1 MPKKNKYQNIADE
14 DCKQA
19 VIFARV
25 SSEEQKKGASI
36 KAQLKSVQDYCDN
49 ITPTKPQKLKV
60 LQVFSITES
69 STRGERK
76 LFYEMLD
83 YVKKQTHKTAIVV
96 NCVDRLQRG
105 YKECVELDDLRKQG
119 RIELHFYKEN
129 LILTKDSTSSD
140 IMRWDMGVLSAKM
153 YVGALRDNV
162 IRSMDYKREHGQWQ
176 SCAPVGYL
184 NISRTKNTQA
194 DIIIDEERAPKVKRL
209 FEEYAKGGRTLQDI
223 TNLARSMG
231 LYSKMCRVKK
241 TISRA
246 QVRNILKNPFYIGFF
261 INKGKIYQHH
271 YEHLIDKE
279 LFEIVQDV
287 MEGRKRAPSHLYY
300 GDKQYILTGLVKCGC
315 CGSLMTCETK
325 VKDAKHS
332 YNYIKCNHLKKTC
345 TQKPLNEAKVLKQ
358 IEEALSLPMNI
369 SDEMLKNLKAE
380 VRKKLK
386 EESKVTASMK
396 KNITEQLQ
404 ALREEEKILFKGYVQ
419 GKCDEE
425 MYNEMKAEISE
436 KRDAL
441 QKTIDRYNGIDD
453 EIDDICEKIIDI
465 TVNAGKILKSPIIS
479 LKRDFLRLILS
490 DFFTDGKNVVFS
502 IVKPFDKLLQTAEI
516 NKWCAILCAYRTD
529 FYDEYKQLG
538 YKLELLS
545 EQDDV
550 CQNDEFPMLSLQ
562 NTKI

>member
-1 MPKKNKYQNIADE
+1 MSKKNRYNNIADE
-14 DCKQA
+14 ECKQA

-25 SSEEQKKGASI
+25 SSEEQSKGASI
-36 KAQLKSVQDYCDN
+36 DAQLKSVKDYCKN
-49 ITPTKPQKLKV
+49 STPTKPKAFKILK
-60 LQVFSITES
+60 VFSITES

-83 YVKKQTHKTAIVV
+83 FVKKQMHKTAIVV

-184 NISRTKNTQA
+184 NISRTKNTPA

-246 QVRNILKNPFYIGFF
+246 QVQNILKNPFYAGSFK
-261 INKGKIYQHH
+261 NKGKTYKHN
-271 YEHLIDKE
+271 YERLIDKE
-279 LFEIVQDV
+279 LFDLVQDV
-287 MEGRKRAPSHLYY
+287 MEGRKRAPSKLYY
-300 GDKQYILTGLVKCGC
+300 GDKQYIFTGLVKCGC
-315 CGSLMTCETK
+315 CGSMMTCETK
-325 VKDAKHS
+325 VKDENHS
-332 YNYIKCNHLKKTC
+332 YVYLKCNKLRSEC
-345 TQKPLNEAKVLKQ
+345 SQKPVNEAIILTQLQK
-358 IEEALSLPMNI
+358 ELSIPMNM

-396 KNITEQLQ
+396 KNITDQLQ

-425 MYNEMKAEISE
+425 MYNEMKAEITE
-436 KRDAL
+436 KRENL
-441 QKTIDRYNGIDD
+441 EKTMERYNSVDV
-453 EIDDICEKIIDI
+453 EIDDICDKIIDV
-465 TVNAGKILKSPIIS
+465 TVNAGKILQSPILS
-479 LKRDFLRLILS
+479 LKKEFLRLILS
-490 DFFTDGKNVVFS
+490 DCKIEGKNLCFS
-502 IVKPFDKLLQTAEI
+502 MIKPFGALFQTAEI
-516 NKWCAILCAYRTD
+516 NKWCR
-529 FYDEYKQLG
+529 
-538 YKLELLS
+538 
-545 EQDDV
+545 
-550 CQNDEFPMLSLQ
+550 
-562 NTKI
+562 